1 MLLGILEDAFLERNL
16 GGRIDREGQ
25 WKVLLQS
32 PDRINC
38 RILLTRLALR
48 GGLPL
53 GGLRVGSL
61 GLFRFCP
68 QAVM

>member
-16 GGRIDREGQ
+16 GGWVDREGQ

-32 PDRINC
+32 PDRFH
-38 RILLTRLALR
+38 RRVLLTRLRLQ

-53 GGLRVGSL
+53 ALLRAISL
-61 GLFRFCP
+61 CLHFFGP
-68 QAVM
+68 QAVT